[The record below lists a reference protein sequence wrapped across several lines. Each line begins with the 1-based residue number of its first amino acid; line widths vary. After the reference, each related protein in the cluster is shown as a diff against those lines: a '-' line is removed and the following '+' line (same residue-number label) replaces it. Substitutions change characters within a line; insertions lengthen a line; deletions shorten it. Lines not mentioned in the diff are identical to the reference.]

1 MKKYFLITFGNFT
14 ADQCGQIAI
23 TLTPLVDSP
32 QLKFQTSA
40 TFAIYHFATEILQEE
55 IYEYIKGNL
64 FDVVHS
70 FILTENNDNLS
81 LFMPKDVENHLLY
94 LENKSED
101 VVIDMNFEDIKN
113 RLEEIEEESDDEDFV
128 ALLLDKV
135 KKNVKKPTLDQLLD
149 KINNSENGIESLSQ
163 FEKDTLESYS
173 KN

>member
-1 MKKYFLITFGNFT
+1 
-14 ADQCGQIAI
+14 
-23 TLTPLVDSP
+23 
-32 QLKFQTSA
+32 
-40 TFAIYHFATEILQEE
+40 
-55 IYEYIKGNL
+55 
-64 FDVVHS
+64 
-70 FILTENNDNLS
+70 
-81 LFMPKDVENHLLY
+81 MPKDVENHLLD

>member
-1 MKKYFLITFGNFT
+1 
-14 ADQCGQIAI
+14 
-23 TLTPLVDSP
+23 
-32 QLKFQTSA
+32 
-40 TFAIYHFATEILQEE
+40 
-55 IYEYIKGNL
+55 
-64 FDVVHS
+64 
-70 FILTENNDNLS
+70 
-81 LFMPKDVENHLLY
+81 MPKDVENHLLD

-101 VVIDMNFEDIKN
+101 VVIDMNFKDIKN

>member
-1 MKKYFLITFGNFT
+1 
-14 ADQCGQIAI
+14 
-23 TLTPLVDSP
+23 
-32 QLKFQTSA
+32 
-40 TFAIYHFATEILQEE
+40 
-55 IYEYIKGNL
+55 
-64 FDVVHS
+64 
-70 FILTENNDNLS
+70 LTENNDNLS
-81 LFMPKDVENHLLY
+81 LFMPKDVENHLLD

-101 VVIDMNFEDIKN
+101 VVIDMNFKDIKN

>member
-1 MKKYFLITFGNFT
+1 
-14 ADQCGQIAI
+14 
-23 TLTPLVDSP
+23 
-32 QLKFQTSA
+32 
-40 TFAIYHFATEILQEE
+40 
-55 IYEYIKGNL
+55 
-64 FDVVHS
+64 
-70 FILTENNDNLS
+70 
-81 LFMPKDVENHLLY
+81 
-94 LENKSED
+94 
-101 VVIDMNFEDIKN
+101 MNFEDIKN